1 MVREKRP
8 TSRQEPQVQ
17 VSNREH
23 IRQSMQADVLTALTK
38 QGVDARQAVE
48 WCDLWE
54 AETARQGIT
63 HVTEYFWDAAKGWI
77 DAHRNSRTPL

>member
-1 MVREKRP
+1 M
-8 TSRQEPQVQ
+8 
-17 VSNREH
+17 
-23 IRQSMQADVLTALTK
+23 DVLAGLIHH
-38 QGVDARQAVE
+38 GVDARQAAE

-77 DAHRNSRTPL
+77 DAHRNSRRPL

>member
-1 MVREKRP
+1 VP
-8 TSRQEPQVQ
+8 VSTSEP
-17 VSNREH
+17 
-23 IRQSMQADVLTALTK
+23 IRQSTRADVLTALAR
-38 QGVDARQAVE
+38 QGLDARQAAE